1 MRYVIRHFETLD
13 EHRQCE
19 DLQREVWAG
28 DSAVP
33 SHLTST
39 VQRHGGL
46 TMGAFDEDG
55 GLLGFVMSFLAP
67 AHQAGAARA
76 LCHHS
81 HIAAVRNELR
91 GRGIG
96 EALKRAQAAE
106 VLRRGLN
113 LITWT
118 YDPLEA
124 RNARLNVGKLG
135 VICRTFIRNCYGDMP
150 DVLNRG
156 LPSDRFEVEW
166 WLDAR
171 DARDARSESDGARVM
186 AEGCVRVPRPGVSSD
201 ALEIEIPIDFQQLKR
216 SDPVAAREVRMR
228 TRDEFERAFQSGYA
242 VTQFTAHTDRAYYTL
257 TKLH

>member
-1 MRYVIRHFETLD
+1 MNYIIRPFASLD
-13 EHRQCE
+13 DHAQCE

-28 DSAVP
+28 DTAVP

-46 TMGAFDEDG
+46 TIGAFDDDG
-55 GLLGFVMSFLAP
+55 ALLGFVMSFLAP
-67 AHQAGAARA
+67 AHQDGAARA
-76 LCHHS
+76 LAHHS
-81 HIAAVRNELR
+81 HIAAVRNDLR

-96 EALKRAQAAE
+96 EALKRAQSAE
-106 VLRRGLN
+106 VRNRGLN

-135 VICRTFIRNCYGDMP
+135 AICRTFIRNCYGDMP

-166 WLDAR
+166 WLDDTA
-171 DARDARSESDGARVM
+171 AVDGAGGRTM
-186 AEGCVRVPRPGVSSD
+186 ADGRMIVPAPAARRGDLRIDIPG
-201 ALEIEIPIDFQQLKR
+201 DFQELKR
-216 SDPVAAREVRMR
+216 RDPAAAREIRMR
-228 TRDEFERAFQSGYA
+228 TRDEFEEAFTCGYA
-242 VTQFTAHTDRAYYTL
+242 VVEFTALADRAYYTL
-257 TKLH
+257 TRVAVQS

>member
-1 MRYVIRHFETLD
+1 VNYIIRPFASLD
-13 EHRQCE
+13 DHAQCE

-46 TMGAFDEDG
+46 TIGAFDDDG
-55 GLLGFVMSFLAP
+55 VLLGFVMSFLAP
-67 AHQAGAARA
+67 AHHDGAARA
-76 LCHHS
+76 LSHHS
-81 HIAAVRNELR
+81 HIAAVRNDLR

-96 EALKRAQAAE
+96 EALKRAQA
-106 VLRRGLN
+106 VDVRNRGLN

-124 RNARLNVGKLG
+124 RNARLNIGKLG
-135 VICRTFIRNCYGDMP
+135 AICRTFIRNCYGDMP

-166 WLDAR
+166 WLDDAADAAGAR
-171 DARDARSESDGARVM
+171 AMADGRLIVPAPSARSADLHV
-186 AEGCVRVPRPGVSSD
+186 D
-201 ALEIEIPIDFQQLKR
+201 IPVDFQELKR
-216 SDPVAAREVRMR
+216 LDPAAAREIRMR
-228 TRDEFERAFQSGYA
+228 TRDEFEEAFACGYA
-242 VTQFTAHTDRAYYTL
+242 VAEFTALTDRAYYTL
-257 TKLH
+257 TRVTVQS

>member
-1 MRYVIRHFETLD
+1 MHYIIRPFETVD
-13 EHRQCE
+13 EHAQCE

-28 DSAVP
+28 DTAVP
-33 SHLTST
+33 SHMTLT

-46 TMGAFDEDG
+46 TMGAFDDDG
-55 GLLGFVMSFLAP
+55 LLLGFVMSMLAP

-81 HIAAVRNELR
+81 HIAAVRTELH

-96 EALKRAQAAE
+96 EALKRAQANDVRA
-106 VLRRGLN
+106 RGLN

-118 YDPLEA
+118 YDLLEA
-124 RNARLNVGKLG
+124 RNARLNIGKLG
-135 VICRTFIRNCYGDMP
+135 AICRTYIRNCYGDMP

-166 WLDAR
+166 WLDERAEAQ
-171 DARDARSESDGARVM
+171 DMRVM
-186 AEGCVRVPRPGVSSD
+186 AAGSMKIPVRRGRRD
-201 ALEIEIPIDFQQLKR
+201 ASLIEIDIPTDFQQLKR
-216 SDPVAAREVRMR
+216 SDPNSAREVRMH

-242 VTQFTAHTDRAYYTL
+242 VTEFTAHTDRAYYTL
-257 TKLH
+257 TKLG